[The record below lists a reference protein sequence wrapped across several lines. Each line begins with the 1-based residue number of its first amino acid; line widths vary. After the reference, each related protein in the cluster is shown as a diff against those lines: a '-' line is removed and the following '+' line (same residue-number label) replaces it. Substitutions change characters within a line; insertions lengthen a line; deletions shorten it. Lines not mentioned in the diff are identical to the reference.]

1 MSLQS
6 KLNKFAVNR
15 ANNVIGLVYVGA
27 AILIIIVGLRGLG
40 SVVGELGLIPSFLLD
55 ANGKISPDLVLF
67 ALLIEF
73 SMLVILSFV
82 TFFTPNENTVK
93 EAPDDSRTT
102 DLQIQVHKSLQM
114 HNELK
119 AGLEDLMKV
128 TETEMKMVEEYLNKF
143 EEMTKRINKMQTISM
158 SAISSMKETVTQ
170 QW

>member
-6 KLNKFAVNR
+6 NLNKFAVNR

-40 SVVGELGLIPSFLLD
+40 SVVGDLGLIPEFLLD
-55 ANGKISPDLVLF
+55 SQGKISPDLVLF

-73 SMLVILSFV
+73 TMLVLLSFV
-82 TFFTPNENTVK
+82 TFFTPNEKPADESPAKVN
-93 EAPDDSRTT
+93 P
-102 DLQIQVHKSLQM
+102 DLQLQVEKSLQM

-128 TETEMKMVEEYLNKF
+128 TETEMKMVEDYLKKF
-143 EEMTKRINKMQTISM
+143 EEMNKRISKMQTISM
-158 SAISSMKETVTQ
+158 SAINSMKETVTQ